1 MLLVVDANIVLS
13 SMHAGKITDL
23 LLSPKL
29 EPVSPELLFVEVE
42 KHLEDIKNRSRLPP
56 DEVDILLF
64 LLKKKIQAFPMEEYI
79 SFMPR
84 AIELLGE
91 HKKDSPYLALALK
104 LNCSLWSHEKLF
116 RDIGSVKSLITPE
129 VAELLRLDANP

>member
-29 EPVSPELLFVEVE
+29 EPVAPELLFIEVE
-42 KHLEDIKNRSRLPP
+42 KHLEEIKNRSRLPP
-56 DEVDILLF
+56 DEVNMLLF

-79 SFMPR
+79 SFMPK
-84 AIELLGE
+84 AIGLLGE

-104 LNCSLWSHEKLF
+104 LGCPIWSHEKLF
-116 RDIGSVKSLITPE
+116 RSVGSVSSLTTPE
-129 VAELLRLDANP
+129 VAELLGLKK